1 MFMRPLTII
10 AASVIAAAGFGPAL
24 AAGDAPSGHQLALQW
39 CSSCH
44 IVDRSEKGPDT
55 APPFLAIARKHKAND
70 GWVRA
75 WLSTSHPPMPNFNL
89 SRVQIDNIVAYLE
102 SFR

>member
-1 MFMRPLTII
+1 MRPLAVI
-10 AASVIAAAGFGPAL
+10 AASVVIAASIGPAL
-24 AAGDAPSGHQLALQW
+24 AAGDAASGRQLAQQW

-44 IVDRSEKGPDT
+44 IVDRSQKGPDT
-55 APPFLAIARKHKAND
+55 ASPFPAIARKHPQND

-89 SRVQIDNIVAYLE
+89 SRAQIDDIVAYLE
-102 SFR
+102 TFR

>member
-1 MFMRPLTII
+1 MRPLAII
-10 AASVIAAAGFGPAL
+10 TASVIVAASFGPAL
-24 AAGDAPSGHQLALQW
+24 AAGDAPSGGQLAQQW

-55 APPFLAIARKHKAND
+55 APPFAAIARKHTPND

-102 SFR
+102 TFR

>member
-1 MFMRPLTII
+1 MRPLAII
-10 AASVIAAAGFGPAL
+10 AASVVAAASIGPAL
-24 AAGDAPSGHQLALQW
+24 AAGDAQSGRQLAQQW

-44 IVDRSEKGPDT
+44 IVDRLEKGPDT
-55 APPFLAIARKHKAND
+55 APPFPAIARKHAKDD

-89 SRVQIDNIVAYLE
+89 SRVQIDDIVAYLE
-102 SFR
+102 TFR

>member
-1 MFMRPLTII
+1 MRLLAII
-10 AASVIAAAGFGPAL
+10 ATSVMAAASIGPAL
-24 AAGDAPSGHQLALQW
+24 AAGDAPSGHQLARQW

-55 APPFLAIARKHKAND
+55 APPFASIARKHAGND

-75 WLSTSHPPMPNFNL
+75 WLSTSHPPMPNLNL
-89 SRVQIDNIVAYLE
+89 SRVQIDDIVAYLE
-102 SFR
+102 TFR